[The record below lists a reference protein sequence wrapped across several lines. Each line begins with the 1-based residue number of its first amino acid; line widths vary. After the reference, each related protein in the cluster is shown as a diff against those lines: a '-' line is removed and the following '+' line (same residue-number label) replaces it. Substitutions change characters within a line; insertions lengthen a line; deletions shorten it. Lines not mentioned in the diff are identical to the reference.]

1 MKKILS
7 GIAIAAAFATSGAVF
22 AQKPVEAVL
31 VHPALPEGAQNR
43 VYASS
48 DPAVVMANNYE
59 PRAVASSVTMEP
71 QAVASSVVSPAGAFV
86 EPGLVLVGNVKGPIK
101 GGGPKYD
108 PLGRKIYASRPIGR

>member
-7 GIAIAAAFATSGAVF
+7 GIAIAAAFASSGAVF

-48 DPAVVMANNYE
+48 DPAVVMANSE
-59 PRAVASSVTMEP
+59 PRAVAQAVTMDP
-71 QAVASSVVSPAGAFV
+71 QAVAQVSPAGAFV

-101 GGGPKYD
+101 VGGPKYD